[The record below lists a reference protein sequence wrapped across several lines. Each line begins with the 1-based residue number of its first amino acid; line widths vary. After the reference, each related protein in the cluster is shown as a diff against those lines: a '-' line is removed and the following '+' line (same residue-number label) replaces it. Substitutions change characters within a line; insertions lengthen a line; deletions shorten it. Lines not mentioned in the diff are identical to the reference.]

1 MFHGFRISFKKWC
14 MQTRGA
20 DATWLPSEAALAHN
34 LGDQTQKAYIQ
45 DTDLLEARR
54 LLMEEWAKLLSAAT
68 ARTT

>member
-1 MFHGFRISFKKWC
+1 